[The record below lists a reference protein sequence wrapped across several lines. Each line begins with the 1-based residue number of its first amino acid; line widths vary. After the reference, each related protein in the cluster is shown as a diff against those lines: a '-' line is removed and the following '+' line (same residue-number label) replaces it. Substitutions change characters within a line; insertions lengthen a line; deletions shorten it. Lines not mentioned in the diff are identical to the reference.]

1 MERVIPTNTITPSLL
16 CTLRTRKSTSS
27 CTRRGGRRRRGC
39 RSCVSKASGGGAGG
53 GGGHPPAPPPHR
65 ASACHPLSSACP
77 PGYTRAVGVAGRPR
91 ASGAVRLAAD
101 GPVRQGGR
109 GGNPPARVRAPVFPG
124 PASDRAATFAPSW
137 APPVRRRPAPGGACG
152 RLPRPWCPR
161 TPGAAASSGG
171 VRVRRF
177 FRLPPSAHGPEWEG
191 GRVGG
196 GALVPWRRLLTAEGG
211 ATWRSRPRGPAI
223 GWGDAPFPRP
233 PLPRA
238 RPSCRPLLGSLIP
251 PAVVARR
258 WPAGGGREG

>member
-39 RSCVSKASGGGAGG
+39 RSCGSKASGGGRGG
-53 GGGHPPAPPPHR
+53 GAPPRPPAPSGVGLPSVVLSVPPGVYSCRGGCRAAAGVGRGPAGRRR
-65 ASACHPLSSACP
+65 ASAA
-77 PGYTRAVGVAGRPR
+77 
-91 ASGAVRLAAD
+91 
-101 GPVRQGGR
+101 GGR
-109 GGNPPARVRAPVFPG
+109 GGSPPARVRAPVFPR

-196 GALVPWRRLLTAEGG
+196 GALVPWRRLLTA
-211 ATWRSRPRGPAI
+211 
-223 GWGDAPFPRP
+223 
-233 PLPRA
+233 
-238 RPSCRPLLGSLIP
+238 
-251 PAVVARR
+251 
-258 WPAGGGREG
+258 GGGGDMAVPAPGASHQLGGRTLPPPPST